1 MNKMQFHQEGRHEC
15 NKTSRLK
22 LTVDVRWNGSWKIT
36 ADIDSVLVFPIIVTN
51 KRPDLV
57 IWMKEDK
64 KAMLLELTI
73 PWEENFEQA
82 EE

>member
-1 MNKMQFHQEGRHEC
+1 MLPSPAN
-15 NKTSRLK
+15 L
-22 LTVDVRWNGSWKIT
+22 VRWKIS
-36 ADIDSVLVFPIIVTN
+36 DDFKILVFPIIVTN

-57 IWMKEDK
+57 IWKKEDK